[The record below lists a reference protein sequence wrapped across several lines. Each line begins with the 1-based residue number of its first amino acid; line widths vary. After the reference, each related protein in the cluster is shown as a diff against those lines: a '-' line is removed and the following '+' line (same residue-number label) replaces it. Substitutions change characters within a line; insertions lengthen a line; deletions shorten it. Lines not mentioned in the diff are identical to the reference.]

1 MTNTNTKQTNS
12 YILAARKAFI
22 NEIKESENLTLATL
36 ASLTAAIMN
45 RYFYSLKNRESQ
57 NSILKVNST
66 DLNEKKTR
74 AYLSESIFG
83 VVELSQY
90 QNQRPVYKKI
100 KAAMFIFEQN
110 KDKLN
115 VAYTGD
121 VDKDTDTAH
130 EYINNFGSLAAILRA
145 CTESTSR
152 GAGKRKEDKKDNSG
166 ALSESESQ
174 PESEKTTYQK
184 VAEAFTQLNKLLT
197 RVKKE
202 DLNPAFLE
210 LVGANLKELESTVN
224 SVNAK
229 SKLSYKTV
237 TKKAA

>member
-1 MTNTNTKQTNS
+1 MKKSVNQVNA
-12 YILAARKAFI
+12 YILSARAAFV

-45 RYFYSLKNRESQ
+45 RYSYSLQNRDSQ
-57 NSILKVNST
+57 TSILKVNST

-74 AYLSESIFG
+74 DYLTKSIFDIADL
-83 VVELSQY
+83 VQY

-100 KAAMFIFEQN
+100 KAAMFIFTKN

-115 VAYTGD
+115 IAYTGD
-121 VDKDTDTAH
+121 VAKDTDTAR
-130 EYINNFGSLAAILRA
+130 EYINQFGSLAAILRA
-145 CTESTSR
+145 CSNTAPS
-152 GAGKRKEDKKDNSG
+152 GAGKRKEEQKDNSG
-166 ALSESESQ
+166 AVSESQ
-174 PESEKTTYQK
+174 TQAESEKTTYQK
-184 VAEAFTQLNKLLT
+184 VAEAFTNLNKLLT

-202 DLNPAFLE
+202 DLNAAFLE
-210 LVGANLKELESTVN
+210 LISANLKELESTVN

-237 TKKAA
+237 SKKAA

>member
-1 MTNTNTKQTNS
+1 MKKSVNQVNA
-12 YILAARKAFI
+12 YILSARNAFI

-45 RYFYSLKNRESQ
+45 RYAYSLKNRDSQ
-57 NSILKVNST
+57 TSILKVNST

-74 AYLSESIFG
+74 DYLTKSIFDIADL
-83 VVELSQY
+83 VQY

-100 KAAMFIFEQN
+100 KAAMFIFSKH

-115 VAYTGD
+115 IAYTGD
-121 VDKDTDTAH
+121 VAKDTNTAR
-130 EYINNFGSLAAILRA
+130 EYVNQFGSLASILRA
-145 CTESTSR
+145 CSNTAPS
-152 GAGKRKEDKKDNSG
+152 GAGKRKEEQKDNSG
-166 ALSESESQ
+166 AVSESQ
-174 PESEKTTYQK
+174 TQAESEKTTYQK
-184 VAEAFTQLNKLLT
+184 VAEAFTNLNKLLT

-210 LVGANLKELESTVN
+210 LISANIKELESTVN

-237 TKKAA
+237 SKKAA

>member
-1 MTNTNTKQTNS
+1 MKKSVNQVNA
-12 YILAARKAFI
+12 YILSARNAFI

-45 RYFYSLKNRESQ
+45 RYSYSLKNRDSQ
-57 NSILKVNST
+57 TSILKVNST

-74 AYLSESIFG
+74 NYLTKSIFDIADL
-83 VVELSQY
+83 VQY

-100 KAAMFIFEQN
+100 KAAMFIFTKH

-115 VAYTGD
+115 VAYTGN
-121 VDKDTDTAH
+121 VDKDTDTAR

-145 CTESTSR
+145 CSNTTPN
-152 GAGKRKEDKKDNSG
+152 GAGKRKEEQKDNSG
-166 ALSESESQ
+166 AVSESQSQ

-184 VAEAFTQLNKLLT
+184 VAEAFTNLNKLLT

-210 LVGANLKELESTVN
+210 LISANIKELESTVN

-229 SKLSYKTV
+229 SKFSYKTV
-237 TKKAA
+237 SKKAA

>member
-1 MTNTNTKQTNS
+1 MKKSVNQVNA
-12 YILAARKAFI
+12 YILSARNAFI

-45 RYFYSLKNRESQ
+45 RYAYSLKNRDSQ
-57 NSILKVNST
+57 TSILKVNST

-74 AYLSESIFG
+74 DYLTKSIFDIADL
-83 VVELSQY
+83 VQY

-100 KAAMFIFEQN
+100 KAAMFIFTKH

-115 VAYTGD
+115 VAYMGD
-121 VDKDTDTAH
+121 VAKDTDTAR
-130 EYINNFGSLAAILRA
+130 EYINQFGSLAAILRA
-145 CTESTSR
+145 CSNTAPS
-152 GAGKRKEDKKDNSG
+152 GAGKRKEEQKDNSG
-166 ALSESESQ
+166 AVSESQSQ

-184 VAEAFTQLNKLLT
+184 VAEAFTNLNKLLT

-202 DLNPAFLE
+202 DLNAAFLE
-210 LVGANLKELESTVN
+210 LISANIKELESTVN

-229 SKLSYKTV
+229 SKLSYKT
-237 TKKAA
+237 AA

>member
-1 MTNTNTKQTNS
+1 MKKSVNQVNA
-12 YILAARKAFI
+12 YILSARNAFI

-45 RYFYSLKNRESQ
+45 RYAYSLKNRDSQ
-57 NSILKVNST
+57 TSILKVNST

-74 AYLSESIFG
+74 DYLTKSIFDIADL
-83 VVELSQY
+83 VQY

-100 KAAMFIFEQN
+100 KAAMFIFSKH

-121 VDKDTDTAH
+121 VAKDTDTAR
-130 EYINNFGSLAAILRA
+130 EYIDNFGSLAAILRA
-145 CTESTSR
+145 CSNTAPA
-152 GAGKRKEDKKDNSG
+152 GAGKRKEEQKDNSG
-166 ALSESESQ
+166 VVSESQSQ

-184 VAEAFTQLNKLLT
+184 VAEAFTNLNKLLT

-210 LVGANLKELESTVN
+210 LISANIKELESTVN

-237 TKKAA
+237 SKKAA

>member
-1 MTNTNTKQTNS
+1 MKKSINQVNA
-12 YILAARKAFI
+12 YILSARKAFI

-45 RYFYSLKNRESQ
+45 RYSYSLKNRDSQ
-57 NSILKVNST
+57 TSILKVNST

-74 AYLSESIFG
+74 DYLTKSIFDIADL
-83 VVELSQY
+83 VQY

-100 KAAMFIFEQN
+100 KAAMFIFSKH

-121 VDKDTDTAH
+121 VAKDTDTARK
-130 EYINNFGSLAAILRA
+130 YINNFGSLAAILRA
-145 CTESTSR
+145 CSNTAPS
-152 GAGKRKEDKKDNSG
+152 GAGKRKEEQKDNSG
-166 ALSESESQ
+166 AVSESQ
-174 PESEKTTYQK
+174 TQAESEKTTYQK
-184 VAEAFTQLNKLLT
+184 VAEAFTNLNKLLT

-202 DLNPAFLE
+202 DLNAAFLE
-210 LVGANLKELESTVN
+210 LISANIKELESTVN

-237 TKKAA
+237 SKKAA

>member
-1 MTNTNTKQTNS
+1 MKKSVNQVNA
-12 YILAARKAFI
+12 YILSARNAFI

-45 RYFYSLKNRESQ
+45 RYSYSLKNRDSQ
-57 NSILKVNST
+57 TSILKVNST

-74 AYLSESIFG
+74 DYLTKSIFDIADL
-83 VVELSQY
+83 VQY

-100 KAAMFIFEQN
+100 KAAMFIFTKH

-115 VAYTGD
+115 IAYTGD
-121 VDKDTDTAH
+121 VTKDTDTAR
-130 EYINNFGSLAAILRA
+130 EYINQFGSLAAILRA
-145 CTESTSR
+145 CSNTAPS
-152 GAGKRKEDKKDNSG
+152 GAGKRKEEQKDNSG
-166 ALSESESQ
+166 AVSESQ
-174 PESEKTTYQK
+174 PQAESEKTTYQK
-184 VAEAFTQLNKLLT
+184 VAEAFTNLNKLLT

-202 DLNPAFLE
+202 DLNAAFLE
-210 LVGANLKELESTVN
+210 LISANIKELESTVN

-237 TKKAA
+237 SKKAA

>member
-1 MTNTNTKQTNS
+1 M
-12 YILAARKAFI
+12 AARKAFI

-83 VVELSQY
+83 VAELSQY

-121 VDKDTDTAH
+121 VAKDTDTAR
-130 EYINNFGSLAAILRA
+130 EYINNFGSLASILRA
-145 CTESTSR
+145 CVESTSR

-166 ALSESESQ
+166 AVSESESQ

-197 RVKKE
+197 RVRKE
-202 DLNPAFLE
+202 DLNDAFLE

>member
-1 MTNTNTKQTNS
+1 MTSIKKPINA
-12 YILAARKAFI
+12 YVLAARNAFI

-45 RYFYSLKNRESQ
+45 RYAYSLKNRDSQ

-74 AYLSESIFG
+74 TYLSDSIFG
-83 VVELSQY
+83 VADLVQY

-100 KAAMFIFEQN
+100 KAAMFIFSKH

-115 VAYTGD
+115 IAYTGD
-121 VDKDTDTAH
+121 VTKDTDTAR
-130 EYINNFGSLAAILRA
+130 EYINQFGSLAAILRA
-145 CTESTSR
+145 CSNTAPT
-152 GAGKRKEDKKDNSG
+152 GAGKRKEEQKDNSG
-166 ALSESESQ
+166 AVSESQ
-174 PESEKTTYQK
+174 TQAESEKTTYQK
-184 VAEAFTQLNKLLT
+184 VAEAFTNLNKLLT

-202 DLNPAFLE
+202 DLNAAFLE
-210 LVGANLKELESTVN
+210 LISANIKELESTVN

-237 TKKAA
+237 SKKAA